1 MARGCSPK
9 GVVKKHNLY
18 NKQPKDWG
26 QGREGEGE
34 GRGGEGKGGKGRERR
49 GEGRGGRG
57 EVEGGEGRGRKER
70 GRGGEGRKKGAG
82 RGGGVGG
89 RLYVSC
95 KAELTQLPPSPRS
108 TLTQMSDFVVI
119 FCPLYRSTIMCA
131 LCRVS
136 LPFWHGLFSR
146 DLPEREIER

>member
-9 GVVKKHNLY
+9 GVVNTTCTTNSLKT
-18 NKQPKDWG
+18 G
-26 QGREGEGE
+26 GR
-34 GRGGEGKGGKGRERR
+34 GGKGRGRRGEEREREGRGER

-57 EVEGGEGRGRKER
+57 KVEGGEGRGRKER

-95 KAELTQLPPSPRS
+95 KAELTLLPPILVPPSPKCQ
-108 TLTQMSDFVVI
+108 TLWSSSVHFTDPPLCGLCVVCPYHFGMACSLVI
-119 FCPLYRSTIMCA
+119 FLR
-131 LCRVS
+131 
-136 LPFWHGLFSR
+136 
-146 DLPEREIER
+146 ERER